1 MCGRTQA
8 RWSRRHDSG
17 RMLKG
22 YGSRR
27 GSAPGSGVKTGPTRA
42 PNLPPTRYLRR
53 QSLGTSLSSYDP
65 VLGEIALDAPLL
77 HHCVAAH
84 HRPGPPI
91 R

>member
-1 MCGRTQA
+1 MTAVGCSRAMDRGVDQRPGRGDQ
-8 RWSRRHDSG
+8 
-17 RMLKG
+17 
-22 YGSRR
+22 
-27 GSAPGSGVKTGPTRA
+27 TGPTRA

>member
-1 MCGRTQA
+1 M
-8 RWSRRHDSG
+8 D
-17 RMLKG
+17 
-22 YGSRR
+22 R
-27 GSAPGSGVKTGPTRA
+27 GVDQRPVGGAQTGP